1 MSDNHDDLENLFNE
15 FFNNSDSTPLP
26 EPTPDQIRLEAMTAT
41 ELHIQAFTE
50 ASERGGDSY
59 HEMLSSWME
68 EFAYYLP
75 VLEDFEEYE
84 QCQKVFDTMK
94 AIRED
99 GNNIKLNKSLEDLK
113 VTVVHEDMDTEN
125 DDIDEPDF

>member
-1 MSDNHDDLENLFNE
+1 MSDDHDDLENLFNE
-15 FFNNSDSTPLP
+15 FFNNASSTPLP

-50 ASERGGDSY
+50 ASERGGDGY
-59 HEMLSSWME
+59 HEMLPNWME

-75 VLEDFEEYE
+75 ILEDYEEYE
-84 QCQKVFDTMK
+84 QCQKVFDTMR

-99 GNNIKLNKSLEDLK
+99 GNNRKLQQSLHDLK
-113 VTVVHEDMDTEN
+113 VEMVHEETEDDT
-125 DDIDEPDF
+125 DEPDF